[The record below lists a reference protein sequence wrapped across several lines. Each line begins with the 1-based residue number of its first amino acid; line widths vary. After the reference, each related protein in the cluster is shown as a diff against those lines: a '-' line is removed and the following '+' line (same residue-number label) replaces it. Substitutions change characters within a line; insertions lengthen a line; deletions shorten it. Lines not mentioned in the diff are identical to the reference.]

1 MKLMCLCL
9 YIQNSY
15 EKWGCDNLMEIVGKK
30 IEFSYGSKKILD
42 CVDFEIGHGKFVGL
56 LGPNGCGKTTLVG
69 LISGTHQLRH
79 GEITIG
85 GTSVRNISARN
96 MAKFLAIVPQFNMI
110 NFPFTSLEIV
120 MMGRYP
126 FKERFGKFSYKD
138 IEICLKCMS
147 ITDTIQFA
155 KRPVNML
162 SGGERQRVILA
173 RALAQQPKIL
183 ILDEAT
189 SNLDIRH
196 TVSFLA
202 KVRELSKV
210 NGITV
215 ISAMH
220 NLNLASMF
228 CDEILMMGNNKVLAN
243 GSVDHVLTKE
253 NIELVYKTPV
263 NVKKHDDGKIFVHL
277 EMPES
282 KSFVLWE

>member
-1 MKLMCLCL
+1 M
-9 YIQNSY
+9 
-15 EKWGCDNLMEIVGKK
+15 DIVGKK
-30 IEFSYGSKKILD
+30 IEFSYGSKKVLD
-42 CVDFEIGHGKFVGL
+42 EVDFKIGHGKFVGL
-56 LGPNGCGKTTLVG
+56 LGPNGCGKTTLIG
-69 LISGTHQLRH
+69 LISGTHDLKY
-79 GEITIG
+79 GEITIS
-85 GTSVRNISARN
+85 GTSVRNISARD
-96 MAKFLAIVPQFNMI
+96 MAKFLAVVPQSNTI
-110 NFPFTSLEIV
+110 SFPFTSLEIV

-126 FKERFGKFSYKD
+126 FKERFSKFLDKD

-147 ITDTIQFA
+147 VTDTLQFA

-196 TVSFLA
+196 TTSFLA
-202 KVRELSKV
+202 TVKELSRV

-220 NLNLASMF
+220 DLNLASMF
-228 CDEILMMGNNKVLAN
+228 CDEILMIGNSRILAS

-253 NIELVYKTPV
+253 NIELAYKTPV
-263 NVKKHDDGKIFVHL
+263 KVKRQDDGKISVHL
-277 EMPES
+277 EIPAL
-282 KSFVLWE
+282 KSLVL